1 MADDGATPK
10 EILFEACRRNN
21 TTLLTEVLS
30 SPPLSSKAAEIA
42 QFLNTSTNALGS
54 TALHVAAASG
64 SYEILD
70 QILDQ
75 EGVEIDGQETR
86 DGDTPLHRAA
96 RYCNGLSPEEW
107 TREGKA
113 LFELLI
119 DAGCDPRIRNKN
131 KVTPQALL
139 DPRNDACRNVLRKA
153 EMTLMAGDDIVRDDD
168 DGVEDGGSE
177 SD

>member
-1 MADDGATPK
+1 MAYEGASPK

-21 TTLLTEVLS
+21 TSLLTEVLS
-30 SPPLSSKAAEIA
+30 SPPLSSKATEIA
-42 QFLNTSTNALGS
+42 EFLNTSTNALGS

-64 SYEILD
+64 SYDVLD

-75 EGVEIDGQETR
+75 EGVEIDGRERR

-96 RYCNGLSPEEW
+96 RYCNGLSPQEW
-107 TREGKA
+107 TQEGKA
-113 LFELLI
+113 LFELLL
-119 DAGCDPRIRNKN
+119 DAGCDPRIRNN
-131 KVTPQALL
+131 SRITPQALL
-139 DPRNDACRNVLRKA
+139 DPRNDTCRNVLRRA
-153 EMTLMAGDDIVRDDD
+153 EMTLMAGDDIVKDD